1 MLEKNQERNRNK
13 SHPRK
18 PPVPPAKK
26 KDPLLNEIFFDKY
39 KTIKKL
45 GEGSFGKVYKAEYNG
60 EFYALKFESRSRT
73 KSLLEM
79 ESTIMAYLQ
88 GPNIPFIKSFGYS
101 GDYNL
106 LVMQYMDKSLEDIF
120 HIRKTFSIKTTAMIG
135 FQLIGVL
142 HFIHDKN
149 FIHRDVKPDN
159 IVMGSA
165 ELNENLYLID
175 FGLAKKYRSSRTLKQ
190 YPMTRKKKL
199 TGTARYA
206 SIHAL
211 EGMEQSRRDDMESVG
226 YVLAYLLRGG
236 LPWQGLKI
244 KAKENKYKNILEK
257 KKEISSEELFK
268 GFPIEFAE
276 ILDNVKKLE
285 YLEEPEYEMLRNKL
299 LSLCKRLNYKFDYIY
314 DWTTEKD
321 LLKRKEKKCF
331 TSIKTQST
339 LSVKNKNKRP
349 KSKRKVKYFEKSVEE
364 LRHKNKKRKNEKN
377 EENDM
382 DNDDSEIKD
391 NNNIDKKDKDN
402 KDDKE
407 NNNEDEIKVEI
418 NDDEEKKGE
427 GENNKKINDNNNN
440 DENEEYKEKE
450 EDNNNKDKEKEQSV
464 DKNDNEN
471 ENDKDK
477 DINSEE
483 NNNIKENKK
492 DEIHFMG
499 EEFDTIEKNQSNKN
513 EDNENKSNNSNK
525 ADKSED
531 SHKDEQNINYIET
544 KGEQQKNSNKS
555 EENEDME
562 QKKEDS
568 KKSKSNCAEIG
579 EEEIIEDTEKTVCCI
594 L

>member
-1 MLEKNQERNRNK
+1 MIERSHERTRSK
-13 SHPRK
+13 SHSRK
-18 PPVPPAKK
+18 PPVPTVKK

-60 EFYALKFESRSRT
+60 EYYALKFESRSRT

-79 ESTIMAYLQ
+79 ESTVMAYLQ
-88 GPNIPFIKSFGYS
+88 GPNIPYIKSYGYS
-101 GDYNL
+101 DDYNL
-106 LVMQYMDKSLEDIF
+106 LVMQYMDKSLEDIL

-142 HFIHDKN
+142 HYIHDKN
-149 FIHRDVKPDN
+149 YIHRDVKPDN
-159 IVMGSA
+159 CVMGSD

-211 EGMEQSRRDDMESVG
+211 EGFEQSRRDDIEAVG
-226 YVLAYLLRGG
+226 YVMAYLLRGG

-244 KAKENKYKNILEK
+244 KTKENKYKNILEK

-299 LSLCKRLNYKFDYIY
+299 MSLCKRLNYKFDYIY
-314 DWTTEKD
+314 DWTTDKD
-321 LLKRKEKKCF
+321 LLKRKEKRCF

-339 LSVKNKNKRP
+339 LSVKNKKRP
-349 KSKRKVKYFEKSVEE
+349 KSKKKVKYFEKSVDE
-364 LRHKNKKRKNEKN
+364 LRHKNKKRKAEKI
-377 EENDM
+377 EENDI
-382 DNDDSEIKD
+382 EI
-391 NNNIDKKDKDN
+391 NGCEN
-402 KDDKE
+402 KEEKEEKEEKE
-407 NNNEDEIKVEI
+407 NNEDIKVEI
-418 NDDEEKKGE
+418 IDVDEQGNNKEENKNDEENNDEDKDENNNNEEKK
-427 GENNKKINDNNNN
+427 D
-440 DENEEYKEKE
+440 
-450 EDNNNKDKEKEQSV
+450 
-464 DKNDNEN
+464 N
-471 ENDKDK
+471 ENDKSSSKNEKEKEKEKNSNDNDK
-477 DINSEE
+477 D
-483 NNNIKENKK
+483 KENKNDDNSDDNNTK
-492 DEIHFMG
+492 EIKKNEINIINDEFN
-499 EEFDTIEKNQSNKN
+499 TIEKNN
-513 EDNENKSNNSNK
+513 EEENEKKSIESNK
-525 ADKSED
+525 AIG
-531 SHKDEQNINYIET
+531 SHHSQENKNKANLNCIET
-544 KGEQQKNSNKS
+544 KEKDSNESK
-555 EENEDME
+555 ENEEVIDN
-562 QKKEDS
+562 KEGS

-579 EEEIIEDTEKTVCCI
+579 EEEIVEDTEKSVCCI

>member
-1 MLEKNQERNRNK
+1 MLEKSQRRNRSK
-13 SHPRK
+13 SHSRK
-18 PPVPPAKK
+18 PPIPKPQK

-60 EFYALKFESRSRT
+60 EYYALKFESRARN

-159 IVMGSA
+159 CVMGSD

-175 FGLAKKYRSSRTLKQ
+175 FGLAKKYRSSRTLQQ
-190 YPMTRKKKL
+190 YPMTKKKKL

-211 EGMEQSRRDDMESVG
+211 EGYEQSRRDDMEAVG
-226 YVLAYLLRGG
+226 YVMAYLLRGG

-244 KAKENKYKNILEK
+244 KTKENKYKNILEK
-257 KKEISSEELFK
+257 KKEISSAELFK
-268 GFPIEFAE
+268 GFPSEFAE

-299 LSLCKRLNYKFDYIY
+299 LSLCKRLNYKFDFIY

-321 LLKRKEKKCF
+321 LLKRKDKKCF
-331 TSIKTQST
+331 TSIKTSST
-339 LSVKNKNKRP
+339 LSLKNKSKRP
-349 KSKRKVKYFEKSVEE
+349 KSKRKVKYMEKSVDE
-364 LRHKNKKRKNEKN
+364 LRHKNKKRKSEKN
-377 EENDM
+377 EEKKLENDE
-382 DNDDSEIKD
+382 DGENKEDEDDKNRNEEIKETIYEEEKKEEKSE
-391 NNNIDKKDKDN
+391 NNKNENNEQDDKKEEESEEKDKD
-402 KDDKE
+402 KS
-407 NNNEDEIKVEI
+407 
-418 NDDEEKKGE
+418 
-427 GENNKKINDNNNN
+427 N
-440 DENEEYKEKE
+440 DENSNADDKNGEKE
-450 EDNNNKDKEKEQSV
+450 NKS
-464 DKNDNEN
+464 DKNSNNSKNINPKEEFKNMGDEFNTIEEKNKSIKEEEN
-471 ENDKDK
+471 ENNEKK
-477 DINSEE
+477 SINS
-483 NNNIKENKK
+483 NNA
-492 DEIHFMG
+492 
-499 EEFDTIEKNQSNKN
+499 
-513 EDNENKSNNSNK
+513 NNSH
-525 ADKSED
+525 D
-531 SHKDEQNINYIET
+531 SHNNEVIVNYVET
-544 KGEQQKNSNKS
+544 KEEQKESNKS
-555 EENEDME
+555 EENGEVE
-562 QKKEDS
+562 NNKEGS

-579 EEEIIEDTEKTVCCI
+579 EEENNEETEKAVCC
-594 L
+594 LM

>member
-1 MLEKNQERNRNK
+1 MIERSHERTRSK
-13 SHPRK
+13 SHSRK
-18 PPVPPAKK
+18 PPVPTVKK

-60 EFYALKFESRSRT
+60 EYYALKFESRSRT

-79 ESTIMAYLQ
+79 ESTVMAYLQ
-88 GPNIPFIKSFGYS
+88 GPNIPYIKSYGYS

-106 LVMQYMDKSLEDIF
+106 LVMQYMDKSLEDIL

-142 HFIHDKN
+142 HYIHDKN
-149 FIHRDVKPDN
+149 YIHRDVKPDN
-159 IVMGSA
+159 CVMGSD

-211 EGMEQSRRDDMESVG
+211 EGFEQSRRDDIEAVG
-226 YVLAYLLRGG
+226 YVMAYLLRGG

-244 KAKENKYKNILEK
+244 KTKENKYKNILEK

-299 LSLCKRLNYKFDYIY
+299 MSLCKRLNYKFDYIY
-314 DWTTEKD
+314 DWTTDKD
-321 LLKRKEKKCF
+321 LLKRKEKRCF

-339 LSVKNKNKRP
+339 LSVKNKKRP
-349 KSKRKVKYFEKSVEE
+349 KSKKKVKYFEKSVDE
-364 LRHKNKKRKNEKN
+364 LRHKNKKRKAEKI
-377 EENDM
+377 EENDIEI
-382 DNDDSEIKD
+382 NGSE
-391 NNNIDKKDKDN
+391 N
-402 KDDKE
+402 KEEKEEKEEKE
-407 NNNEDEIKVEI
+407 NKEDIKVEI
-418 NDDEEKKGE
+418 IDVDEQGNNKEENKNDEENNDEDKDENNNNEEKK
-427 GENNKKINDNNNN
+427 D
-440 DENEEYKEKE
+440 
-450 EDNNNKDKEKEQSV
+450 
-464 DKNDNEN
+464 N
-471 ENDKDK
+471 ENDKSSSKNEKEKEKEKNSNDNDK
-477 DINSEE
+477 DKKNKNDDNSDGNNTKEIKKNEINII
-483 NNNIKENKK
+483 N
-492 DEIHFMG
+492 DEFN
-499 EEFDTIEKNQSNKN
+499 TIEKNN
-513 EDNENKSNNSNK
+513 EEENEKKSIESNK
-525 ADKSED
+525 ANG
-531 SHKDEQNINYIET
+531 SHHSQENKNKANLNCIET
-544 KGEQQKNSNKS
+544 KEKDSNESK
-555 EENEDME
+555 ENEEVIDN
-562 QKKEDS
+562 KEGS

-579 EEEIIEDTEKTVCCI
+579 EEEIVEDTEKSVCCI

>member
-1 MLEKNQERNRNK
+1 MIERSHERTRSK
-13 SHPRK
+13 SHSRK
-18 PPVPPAKK
+18 PPVPTVKK

-60 EFYALKFESRSRT
+60 EYYALKFESRSRT

-79 ESTIMAYLQ
+79 ESTVMAYLQ
-88 GPNIPFIKSFGYS
+88 GPNIPYIKSYGYS

-106 LVMQYMDKSLEDIF
+106 LVMQYMDKSLEDIL

-142 HFIHDKN
+142 HYIHDKN
-149 FIHRDVKPDN
+149 YIHRDVKPDN
-159 IVMGSA
+159 CVMGSD

-211 EGMEQSRRDDMESVG
+211 EGFEQSRRDDIEAVG
-226 YVLAYLLRGG
+226 YVMAYLLRGG

-244 KAKENKYKNILEK
+244 KTKENKYKNILEK

-299 LSLCKRLNYKFDYIY
+299 MSLCKRLNYKFDYIY
-314 DWTTEKD
+314 DWTTDKD
-321 LLKRKEKKCF
+321 LLKRKEKRCF

-339 LSVKNKNKRP
+339 LSVKNKKRP
-349 KSKRKVKYFEKSVEE
+349 KSKKKVKYFEKSVDE
-364 LRHKNKKRKNEKN
+364 LRHKNKKRKAEKI
-377 EENDM
+377 EENDIEI
-382 DNDDSEIKD
+382 NGSE
-391 NNNIDKKDKDN
+391 N
-402 KDDKE
+402 KEEKEEKEEKE
-407 NNNEDEIKVEI
+407 NKEDIKVEI
-418 NDDEEKKGE
+418 IDVDEQGNNKEENKNDEENNDEDKDENNNNEEKK
-427 GENNKKINDNNNN
+427 D
-440 DENEEYKEKE
+440 
-450 EDNNNKDKEKEQSV
+450 
-464 DKNDNEN
+464 N
-471 ENDKDK
+471 ENDKSSSKNEKEKEKEKNSNDNDK
-477 DINSEE
+477 D
-483 NNNIKENKK
+483 KENKNDDNSDDNNTK
-492 DEIHFMG
+492 EIKKNEINIINDEFN
-499 EEFDTIEKNQSNKN
+499 TIEKNN
-513 EDNENKSNNSNK
+513 EEENEKKSIESNK
-525 ADKSED
+525 ANG
-531 SHKDEQNINYIET
+531 SHHSQENKNKANLNCIET
-544 KGEQQKNSNKS
+544 KEKDSNESK
-555 EENEDME
+555 ENEEVIDN
-562 QKKEDS
+562 KEGS

-579 EEEIIEDTEKTVCCI
+579 EEEIVEDTEKSVCCI

>member
-1 MLEKNQERNRNK
+1 MIERSHERTRSK
-13 SHPRK
+13 SHSRK
-18 PPVPPAKK
+18 PPVPTVKK

-60 EFYALKFESRSRT
+60 EYYALKFESRSRT

-79 ESTIMAYLQ
+79 ESTVMAYLQ
-88 GPNIPFIKSFGYS
+88 GPNIPYIKSYGYS

-106 LVMQYMDKSLEDIF
+106 LVMQYMDKSLEDIL

-142 HFIHDKN
+142 HYIHDKN
-149 FIHRDVKPDN
+149 YIHRDVKPDN
-159 IVMGSA
+159 CVMGSD

-211 EGMEQSRRDDMESVG
+211 EGFEQSRRDDIEAVG
-226 YVLAYLLRGG
+226 YVMAYLLRGG

-244 KAKENKYKNILEK
+244 KTKENKYKNILEK

-299 LSLCKRLNYKFDYIY
+299 MSLCKRLNYKFDYIY
-314 DWTTEKD
+314 DWTTDKD
-321 LLKRKEKKCF
+321 LLKRKEKRCF

-339 LSVKNKNKRP
+339 LSVKNKKRP
-349 KSKRKVKYFEKSVEE
+349 KSKKKVKYFEKSVDE
-364 LRHKNKKRKNEKN
+364 LRHKNKKRKAEKI
-377 EENDM
+377 EENDIEI
-382 DNDDSEIKD
+382 NGSE
-391 NNNIDKKDKDN
+391 N
-402 KDDKE
+402 KEEKEVKEEKE
-407 NNNEDEIKVEI
+407 NNEDIKVEI
-418 NDDEEKKGE
+418 IDVDEQGNNKEENKNDEENNDEDKDENNNNEEKK
-427 GENNKKINDNNNN
+427 D
-440 DENEEYKEKE
+440 
-450 EDNNNKDKEKEQSV
+450 
-464 DKNDNEN
+464 N
-471 ENDKDK
+471 ENDKSSSKNEKEKEKEKNSNYNDK
-477 DINSEE
+477 D
-483 NNNIKENKK
+483 KENKNDDNSDDNNTK
-492 DEIHFMG
+492 EIKKNEINIINDEFN
-499 EEFDTIEKNQSNKN
+499 TIEKNN
-513 EDNENKSNNSNK
+513 EEENEKKSIESNK
-525 ADKSED
+525 ANG
-531 SHKDEQNINYIET
+531 SHHSQENKNKANLNCIET
-544 KGEQQKNSNKS
+544 KEKDSNESK
-555 EENEDME
+555 ENEEVIDN
-562 QKKEDS
+562 KEGS

-579 EEEIIEDTEKTVCCI
+579 EEEIVEDTEKSVCCI

>member
-1 MLEKNQERNRNK
+1 MIERSHERTRSK
-13 SHPRK
+13 SHSRK
-18 PPVPPAKK
+18 PPVPTVKK

-60 EFYALKFESRSRT
+60 EYYALKFESRSRT

-79 ESTIMAYLQ
+79 ESTVMAYLQ
-88 GPNIPFIKSFGYS
+88 GPNIPYIKSYGYS
-101 GDYNL
+101 DDYNL
-106 LVMQYMDKSLEDIF
+106 LVMQYMDKSLEDIL

-142 HFIHDKN
+142 HYIHDKN
-149 FIHRDVKPDN
+149 YIHRDVKPDN
-159 IVMGSA
+159 CVMGSD

-211 EGMEQSRRDDMESVG
+211 EGFEQSRRDDIEAVG
-226 YVLAYLLRGG
+226 YVMAYLLRGG

-244 KAKENKYKNILEK
+244 KTKENKYKNILEK

-299 LSLCKRLNYKFDYIY
+299 ISLCKRLNYKFDYIY
-314 DWTTEKD
+314 DWTTDKD

-339 LSVKNKNKRP
+339 LSVKNKKRP
-349 KSKRKVKYFEKSVEE
+349 KSKKKVKYFEKSVDE
-364 LRHKNKKRKNEKN
+364 LRHKNKKRKAEKI
-377 EENDM
+377 EENDIEI
-382 DNDDSEIKD
+382 NGSE
-391 NNNIDKKDKDN
+391 N
-402 KDDKE
+402 KEEKEEKEEKE
-407 NNNEDEIKVEI
+407 NNEDIKVEI
-418 NDDEEKKGE
+418 IDVDEQGNNKEENKNDEENNDEDKDENNNNEEKK
-427 GENNKKINDNNNN
+427 D
-440 DENEEYKEKE
+440 
-450 EDNNNKDKEKEQSV
+450 
-464 DKNDNEN
+464 N
-471 ENDKDK
+471 ENDKSSSKNEKEKEKEKNSNDNDK
-477 DINSEE
+477 D
-483 NNNIKENKK
+483 KENKNDDNSDDNNTK
-492 DEIHFMG
+492 EIKKNEINIINDEFN
-499 EEFDTIEKNQSNKN
+499 TIEKNN
-513 EDNENKSNNSNK
+513 EEENEKKSIESNK
-525 ADKSED
+525 ANG
-531 SHKDEQNINYIET
+531 SHHSQENKNKANLNCIET
-544 KGEQQKNSNKS
+544 KEKDSNESK
-555 EENEDME
+555 ENEEVIDN
-562 QKKEDS
+562 KEGS

-579 EEEIIEDTEKTVCCI
+579 EEEIVEDTEKSVCCI

>member
-190 YPMTRKKKL
+190 YPMTKKKKL

-206 SIHAL
+206 SINAL

-364 LRHKNKKRKNEKN
+364 LRHKSKKRKNEKN

-382 DNDDSEIKD
+382 DNNDSEIKENE
-391 NNNIDKKDKDN
+391 NNDKKDKDN
-402 KDDKE
+402 KDEKE

-427 GENNKKINDNNNN
+427 EENNKKINDNNN
-440 DENEEYKEKE
+440 DDNEENKEKE
-450 EDNNNKDKEKEQSV
+450 EDNNNKDKDKEQSV

-471 ENDKDK
+471 DKDK
-477 DINSEE
+477 DANSEE

-579 EEEIIEDTEKTVCCI
+579 EEEIIEDTEKTVCC
-594 L
+594 LL

>member
-1 MLEKNQERNRNK
+1 MIERSHERTRSK
-13 SHPRK
+13 SHSRK
-18 PPVPPAKK
+18 PPVPTVKK

-60 EFYALKFESRSRT
+60 EYYALKFESRSRT

-79 ESTIMAYLQ
+79 ESTVMAYLQ
-88 GPNIPFIKSFGYS
+88 GPNIPYIKSYGYS

-106 LVMQYMDKSLEDIF
+106 LVMQYMDKSLEDIL

-142 HFIHDKN
+142 HYIHDKN
-149 FIHRDVKPDN
+149 YIHRDVKPDN
-159 IVMGSA
+159 CVMGSD

-211 EGMEQSRRDDMESVG
+211 EGFEQSRRDDIEAVG
-226 YVLAYLLRGG
+226 YVMAYLLRGG

-244 KAKENKYKNILEK
+244 KTKENKYKNILEK

-299 LSLCKRLNYKFDYIY
+299 MSLCKRLNYKFDYIY
-314 DWTTEKD
+314 DWTTDKD
-321 LLKRKEKKCF
+321 LLKRKEKRCF

-339 LSVKNKNKRP
+339 LSVKNKKRP
-349 KSKRKVKYFEKSVEE
+349 KSKKKVKYFEKSVDE
-364 LRHKNKKRKNEKN
+364 LRHKNKKRKAEKI
-377 EENDM
+377 EENDIEI
-382 DNDDSEIKD
+382 NGSE
-391 NNNIDKKDKDN
+391 N
-402 KDDKE
+402 KEEKEEKEEKE
-407 NNNEDEIKVEI
+407 NNEDIKVEI
-418 NDDEEKKGE
+418 IDVDEQGNNKEENKNDEENNDDDKDENNNNEEKK
-427 GENNKKINDNNNN
+427 D
-440 DENEEYKEKE
+440 
-450 EDNNNKDKEKEQSV
+450 
-464 DKNDNEN
+464 N
-471 ENDKDK
+471 ENDKSSSKNEKEKEKEKNSNDNDK
-477 DINSEE
+477 D
-483 NNNIKENKK
+483 KENKNDDNSDDNNTK
-492 DEIHFMG
+492 EIKKNEINIINDEFN
-499 EEFDTIEKNQSNKN
+499 TIEKNN
-513 EDNENKSNNSNK
+513 EEENEKKSIESNK
-525 ADKSED
+525 ANG
-531 SHKDEQNINYIET
+531 SHHSQENKNKANLNCIET
-544 KGEQQKNSNKS
+544 KEKDSNESK
-555 EENEDME
+555 ENEEVIDN
-562 QKKEDS
+562 KEGS

-579 EEEIIEDTEKTVCCI
+579 EEEIVEDTEKSVCCI

>member
-1 MLEKNQERNRNK
+1 MIEKNQERNRNK

-60 EFYALKFESRSRT
+60 EFYALKFESRTRT

-244 KAKENKYKNILEK
+244 KTKENKYKNILEK

-268 GFPIEFAE
+268 GFPNEFAE

-285 YLEEPEYEMLRNKL
+285 YLDEPEYEMLRNKL

-339 LSVKNKNKRP
+339 LSVKNKSKRQ
-349 KSKRKVKYFEKSVEE
+349 KSKRKVKYFEKSVDE
-364 LRHKNKKRKNEKN
+364 LRHKSKKRKNEKN
-377 EENDM
+377 EENEM
-382 DNDDSEIKD
+382 DNNDSEIKE
-391 NNNIDKKDKDN
+391 NNDKEN
-402 KDDKE
+402 NDKE
-407 NNNEDEIKVEI
+407 NNNEGDIKVEI
-418 NDDEEKKGE
+418 NDDEEEKKGE
-427 GENNKKINDNNNN
+427 EEENNKNINNNNNN
-440 DENEEYKEKE
+440 DDNNENKE
-450 EDNNNKDKEKEQSV
+450 EEDNNKDKEKDQSI
-464 DKNDNEN
+464 DKNDNEI
-471 ENDKDK
+471 DKDK

-483 NNNIKENKK
+483 NNNIKENNLNNL
-492 DEIHFMG
+492 FSL
-499 EEFDTIEKNQSNKN
+499 F
-513 EDNENKSNNSNK
+513 SNNCNS
-525 ADKSED
+525 
-531 SHKDEQNINYIET
+531 IYI
-544 KGEQQKNSNKS
+544 
-555 EENEDME
+555 
-562 QKKEDS
+562 
-568 KKSKSNCAEIG
+568 I
-579 EEEIIEDTEKTVCCI
+579 
-594 L
+594 